1 MGPISSI
8 HDVVPRS
15 FFVSSPIQRQAYR
28 RLYGM
33 RWRLRNATWRKEF
46 WVDPMIDFL
55 LQVVGL
61 ITPTVVNFLHP
72 CKEHSSA

>member
-15 FFVSSPIQRQAYR
+15 LFCLESIQLQAYR

-55 LQVVGL
+55 LQVVRL

-72 CKEHSSA
+72 CEEHSSE